1 MDLEGITMSFIT
13 TVSGRHFD
21 PIMPEEDLIDERDIA
36 HALSLMCRANGHTR
50 IFYSVAQHSIA
61 CAKEAVA
68 RKESDA
74 VVLGCLLHDASE
86 AYLCDITRPM
96 KQYLSEY
103 LEAEKRLQ
111 EAIWQ
116 KWMETAPD
124 EQQRQIIFEID
135 DLMMSKEFHELMA
148 EDLYE
153 DYTKLVRSFSCEY
166 RPPSDIETEF
176 LELLHIYM
184 KATNTI

>member
-1 MDLEGITMSFIT
+1 
-13 TVSGRHFD
+13 
-21 PIMPEEDLIDERDIA
+21 
-36 HALSLMCRANGHTR
+36 
-50 IFYSVAQHSIA
+50 
-61 CAKEAVA
+61 
-68 RKESDA
+68 
-74 VVLGCLLHDASE
+74 
-86 AYLCDITRPM
+86 M

-148 EDLYE
+148 EDLNE
-153 DYTKLVRSFSCEY
+153 DYTKLIRSFSCEY
-166 RPPSDIETEF
+166 QTPSDIETEF